1 MSSGMPFMHATEGSQ
16 NKTRHLE
23 IYPACMQVSSRQ
35 GLRAAFCAIPSTNLG
50 RSYKFSFEDLMSQ
63 LLPNLVR
70 FTKHTTSRWS
80 EDETVRRWRLMPG
93 LCLKYRCNGM
103 AAKISC
109 KPSINTCKPFR
120 TPYHLLNK
128 VTAQRSLDRDA
139 FAGELSA

>member
-1 MSSGMPFMHATEGSQ
+1 MLSGMPFMHATEGSQ
-16 NKTRHLE
+16 NKTRHLR
-23 IYPACMQVSSRQ
+23 IHPACMQVSSRQ

-70 FTKHTTSRWS
+70 FTKHTTSRCS

>member
-1 MSSGMPFMHATEGSQ
+1 MLSGMPFMHATEGSQ
-16 NKTRHLE
+16 NKTRHLR
-23 IYPACMQVSSRQ
+23 IHPACMQVSSRQ

>member
-16 NKTRHLE
+16 NKTRHLR
-23 IYPACMQVSSRQ
+23 IYPPCMQVSSRQ
-35 GLRAAFCAIPSTNLG
+35 GLRAAFSAIPSTNLG